1 MEQCANETKEQT
13 DTQCKQTLI
22 FEQQQ
27 SIEQVNDVFTDIM
40 VRLNTIRKNA
50 EIIKKHADHYAALAT
65 SDKDYSEMVDYYSR
79 VLVKDLEKM
88 EEIREDVDEVREI
101 HPYCEGCNHRNGPHP
116 SQSKHMGSGG
126 CLV

>member
-1 MEQCANETKEQT
+1 
-13 DTQCKQTLI
+13 
-22 FEQQQ
+22 
-27 SIEQVNDVFTDIM
+27 M

-88 EEIREDVDEVREI
+88 EEIREEEKFIENFEWKQALR
-101 HPYCEGCNHRNGPHP
+101 PK
-116 SQSKHMGSGG
+116 SKKA
-126 CLV
+126 LLED